1 MSDQIETLPRRS
13 RRLAT
18 IIPASHWMSIGYS
31 PEAAQAMENLQ
42 NDLKKYYEGA
52 ISKNAISIDELFPN
66 LFGEEYS
73 NLRTIELIP
82 RDNNGGDLDID
93 ISHHEWM
100 LPHWTKQ
107 R

>member
-31 PEAAQAMENLQ
+31 PEAAQGMESLQ

-52 ISKNAISIDELFPN
+52 SIDNVICQLVSYFQIYRR
-66 LFGEEYS
+66 EES
-73 NLRTIELIP
+73 KIQLKSIHMI
-82 RDNNGGDLDID
+82 
-93 ISHHEWM
+93 
-100 LPHWTKQ
+100 
-107 R
+107 